1 MGNNSTG
8 KPRIIDSPAIQ
19 EVADRLGKTSAQ
31 VLIAWA
37 THNGFC
43 VIPKSLIASE
53 MAVSVHSVTLSVV
66 PSPDLMCPEQ
76 LRRL

>member
-8 KPRIIDSPAIQ
+8 KPRIIDSPAIK

-43 VIPKSLIASE
+43 VIPKSLIAAE
-53 MAVSVHSVTLSVV
+53 MEVSVQYLYCSSHYHC
-66 PSPDLMCPEQ
+66 SPA
-76 LRRL
+76 